1 MGDSTFRGWP
11 HHLPELIAEATC
23 VVDERGVLTG
33 WSLGARN
40 LLGYRAE
47 DVVGR
52 PVAELF
58 APGGPGPPRFDAYSA
73 AGGGPAVLR
82 HRDGHRIP
90 TVLWAQ
96 PWSPG
101 DGHPHWLLQATREE
115 SVRRQDIG
123 RALLDGL
130 GLASPVAMSV
140 YDTECRCLMQNAA
153 LRRLSGVQDEQRL
166 GRTLGETV
174 SQVDTSGI
182 EEMQDRVLRQGVAV
196 ADVEVRGRA
205 PSDPGRE
212 RVWSNSV
219 FPLKDRSGE
228 VFAVC
233 HAVLDI
239 TERHRARERLA
250 VLNDASVRIGS
261 TLDLLQ
267 TAQELADVAVPRL
280 ADFACVDLIDS
291 VFEGDEPP
299 TGAVGSET
307 VFRRAAHQSIVP
319 GIPEA
324 VADVEDVDVHASA
337 PDSPFARA
345 LATGTSVLET
355 VNGPGPDPGWLDG
368 DPLRA
373 EGIQR
378 WGIHSWM
385 VVPVRAR
392 GSTLGVA
399 VFLRRQRPDP
409 FEQDDL
415 LLADEIVARAAV
427 CIDNA
432 RRYTRERGTALALQ
446 RSLLPQRLPDQ
457 AAVEARS
464 RYLPAGSRLGVG
476 GDWFDVIPLS
486 GARVALVVGD
496 VVGHGMKAAVTMGRL
511 RTAVRTLADLDLPP
525 GELLAHVDDQVRR
538 LVDEQAA
545 EGQESGDA
553 TDPAAGFASEPAI
566 DAWAFG
572 ATCVYAVYDPITRRL
587 AFARAGHPP
596 PAVITPGGRA
606 RFLESAN
613 GPPLGVGGL
622 PFEATEAELPDRS
635 LLVFYT
641 DGLVESRDHD
651 IDAGLDRLRRALD
664 DGCGDL
670 SPDAVCDT
678 VVSRLIPGHPADDVA
693 LLVARTRALSDD
705 LCAAWDLPAEPAVVA
720 PARARVAHQLAR
732 WRLDHLVATT
742 QVVVTE
748 LLTNAIVHARGPI
761 QLRLVRNQ
769 SLICEVSD
777 SSAAAPHLRRAGWKD
792 EGGRGLFLIAQLS
805 QRWGTRYSADRKT
818 IWAEQP
824 LTGPLR

>member
-1 MGDSTFRGWP
+1 MGDSTYRGWP
-11 HHLPELIAEATC
+11 HHLPDLVSEAAL

-33 WSLGARN
+33 WSLGAQN

-47 DVVGR
+47 DVVGH

-58 APGGPGPPRFDAYSA
+58 TPGGPEPPRVDAYTA
-73 AGGGPAVLR
+73 AGGRPAVLR
-82 HRDGHRIP
+82 HRDGEEIR

-101 DGHPHWLLQATREE
+101 DGRPHWLLQATREA

-130 GLASPVAMSV
+130 GLASPVALSV
-140 YDTECRCLMQNAA
+140 YDDQCRCLMQNAA
-153 LRRLSGVQDEQRL
+153 LRRLSGVRDEERL

-174 SQVDTSGI
+174 SRVDTSGI
-182 EEMQDRVLRQGVAV
+182 EPMQAQVLRQGVAV
-196 ADVEVRGRA
+196 ADIEVRGRV
-205 PSDPGRE
+205 PSDPERE

-250 VLNDASVRIGS
+250 VLNDASARIGS
-261 TLDLLQ
+261 TLDLLH

-280 ADFACVDLIDS
+280 ADFACIDLIDS
-291 VFEGDEPP
+291 VFEGEEPP
-299 TGAVGSET
+299 TGAVARES

-345 LATGTSVLET
+345 LATGTSVLES
-355 VNGPGPDPGWLDG
+355 VNGPGAVPGWLAD
-368 DPLRA
+368 DPKRA
-373 EGIQR
+373 EGIKR

-399 VFLRRQRPDP
+399 VFLRRQRTDP

-427 CIDNA
+427 CVDNA

-446 RSLLPQRLPDQ
+446 RSLLPQRMPTQ

-525 GELLAHVDDQVRR
+525 DELLAHVDDQVRR
-538 LVDEQAA
+538 LVAEQAD
-545 EGQESGDA
+545 ENQESGDA
-553 TDPAAGFASEPAI
+553 TGPAAGFSSEPAI

-572 ATCVYAVYDPITRRL
+572 ATCVYAVYDPITRHL
-587 AFARAGHPP
+587 TFARAGHPP
-596 PAVITPGGRA
+596 PAVVTPGGRA
-606 RFLESAN
+606 SFLESAN

-622 PFEATEAELPDRS
+622 PFEATEVELPDRS
-635 LLVFYT
+635 LLVLYT
-641 DGLVESRDHD
+641 DGLVESRDDD
-651 IDAGLDRLRRALD
+651 IDAGLDRLLRTLD
-664 DGCGDL
+664 DDCRDL
-670 SPDAVCDT
+670 SLDAVCDT
-678 VVSRLIPGHPADDVA
+678 VVSRLIPGHPPDDVA

-705 LCAAWDLPAEPAVVA
+705 RCAAWDLPAEPEVVGR
-720 PARARVAHQLAR
+720 ARAQVARQLSR
-732 WRLDHLVATT
+732 WQLGHLVATT

-748 LLTNAIVHARGPI
+748 LLTNAIVHARSPI

-777 SSAAAPHLRRAGWKD
+777 SSAAAPHLRRAGRMD
-792 EGGRGLFLIAQLS
+792 EGGRGLFLVAQLS
-805 QRWGTRYSADRKT
+805 QRWGTRYSGDRKT

-824 LTGPLR
+824 LNGPRQ

>member
-11 HHLPELIAEATC
+11 HHLPDLVSEATV

-33 WSLGARN
+33 WSLGAQN
-40 LLGYRAE
+40 LLGFRAE
-47 DVVGR
+47 DIVGR

-58 APGGPGPPRFDAYSA
+58 APGCPGPPRIDAYTA
-73 AGGGPAVLR
+73 PGGGPAVLR
-82 HRDGHRIP
+82 HRDGGEVR

-96 PWSPG
+96 PWSLG
-101 DGHPHWLLQATREE
+101 DGRPHWLLQATREE

-130 GLASPVAMSV
+130 GLAAPVAMSV
-140 YDTECRCLMQNAA
+140 YDAQYRCLMQNAA
-153 LRRLSGVQDEQRL
+153 LRRMSGVPDEERL
-166 GRTLGETV
+166 GLTLSETV
-174 SQVDTSGI
+174 SQVDASGM
-182 EEMQDRVLRQGVAV
+182 EATQHQVLRQGVAV
-196 ADVEVRGRA
+196 ADVEIQGRVPA
-205 PSDPGRE
+205 DPDRE

-250 VLNDASVRIGS
+250 VLNDASARIGS
-261 TLDLLQ
+261 TLDLLH

-291 VFEGDEPP
+291 VFEGEEPP
-299 TGAVGSET
+299 TGAVARET

-337 PDSPFARA
+337 PDSPFSRA
-345 LATGTSVLET
+345 LATGTSVLES
-355 VNGPGPDPGWLDG
+355 VNGPGPLPDWLANDPK
-368 DPLRA
+368 RA

-399 VFLRRQRPDP
+399 VFLRRERPDP

-446 RSLLPQRLPDQ
+446 RSLLPQRLPAQ

-476 GDWFDVIPLS
+476 GDWFDVIALS

-525 GELLAHVDDQVRR
+525 DDLLAHVDDQVRR
-538 LVDEQAA
+538 LVEEQAA
-545 EGQESGDA
+545 EGHESGE
-553 TDPAAGFASEPAI
+553 TGGSTAGIASEPAI

-572 ATCVYAVYDPITRRL
+572 ATCVYAVYDPITRHL
-587 AFARAGHPP
+587 TFARAGHPP

-606 RFLESAN
+606 EFLDSAN

-622 PFEATEAELPDRS
+622 PFEATEVELPDHS
-635 LLVFYT
+635 LLVLYT
-641 DGLVESRDHD
+641 DGLVESRDYD

-664 DGCGDL
+664 DGCRDL
-670 SPDAVCDT
+670 SLDAVCDS
-678 VVSRLIPGHPADDVA
+678 VVSRLIPGHPSDDVA

-705 LCAAWDLPAEPAVVA
+705 RCAAWDLPAEPAVVSR
-720 PARARVAHQLAR
+720 ARAHVAHQLSR
-732 WRLDHLVATT
+732 WELGHLVATT

-777 SSAAAPHLRRAGWKD
+777 SSAAAPHLRRAGRLD

-805 QRWGTRYSADRKT
+805 RRWGTRYSGDRKT

-824 LTGPLR
+824 LNGPSR

>member
-1 MGDSTFRGWP
+1 MGDTTFRGWP
-11 HHLPELIAEATC
+11 HHLPDPISEATC

-33 WSLGARN
+33 WSLGAQN
-40 LLGYRAE
+40 LLGHRAE

-58 APGGPGPPRFDAYSA
+58 APGGPGPPRFEAHTA

-82 HRDGHRIP
+82 HRDGHDVR

-101 DGHPHWLLQATREE
+101 DGRPHWLLQATSEE
-115 SVRRQDIG
+115 AVRRQDIG

-130 GLASPVAMSV
+130 GLASPIAMSV
-140 YDTECRCLMQNAA
+140 YDDQYRCLMQNAA
-153 LRRLSGVQDEQRL
+153 LRRLSGVPDEERL
-166 GRTLGETV
+166 GLTLSETV
-174 SQVDTSGI
+174 SQVDTSGM
-182 EEMQDRVLRQGVAV
+182 EATQHQVLRQGVAV
-196 ADVEVRGRA
+196 ADVEVRGRV
-205 PSDPGRE
+205 PSDPDRE

-250 VLNDASVRIGS
+250 VLNDASARIGS
-261 TLDLLQ
+261 TLDLLH

-291 VFEGDEPP
+291 VFEGEEPP
-299 TGAVGSET
+299 TGAVTSER
-307 VFRRAAHQSIVP
+307 VFRRAAHRSIAP
-319 GIPEA
+319 GTPEA

-345 LATGTSVLET
+345 LATGASVLES
-355 VNGPGPDPGWLDG
+355 VNGQDPVPGWLAD
-368 DPLRA
+368 DPKRA
-373 EGIQR
+373 EGIKR

-399 VFLRRQRPDP
+399 VFVRRQRTDP

-446 RSLLPQRLPDQ
+446 RSLLPQRLPAQ

-525 GELLAHVDDQVRR
+525 DELLAHVDDQVRR

-553 TDPAAGFASEPAI
+553 TGAAAGPPPEPAI

-572 ATCVYAVYDPITRRL
+572 ATCVYAVYDPITRHL
-587 AFARAGHPP
+587 TFARAGHPP
-596 PAVITPGGRA
+596 PAVVTPGGRA
-606 RFLESAN
+606 EFLDSAN

-622 PFEATEAELPDRS
+622 PFEATGVQLPDHS
-635 LLVFYT
+635 LLVLYT

-651 IDAGLDRLRRALD
+651 IDAGLDRLRHALD
-664 DGCGDL
+664 DDCRDL
-670 SPDAVCDT
+670 SLDAVCDT
-678 VVSRLIPGHPADDVA
+678 VVSRLIPGHPSDDVA

-705 LCAAWDLPAEPAVVA
+705 HCAVWDLPAEPAVVSR
-720 PARARVAHQLAR
+720 ARAHVARQLSR
-732 WRLDHLVATT
+732 WQLGHLLDTT

-777 SSAAAPHLRRAGWKD
+777 SSAAAPHLRRAGRMD

-805 QRWGTRYSADRKT
+805 RRWGTRYSGDRKT

-824 LTGPLR
+824 LNGPRR